1 MPRLPER
8 CPFYYFRSKTT
19 GHRKGWVYP
28 SRKAAKKAF
37 YEENWRYLDYPRLDD
52 FLRTLHPYKKNWGV
66 FWWKDAKARVEDLEM
81 ARGYL
86 RYIETKD
93 TKRAD
98 DKDLEGWKKRNK
110 HLLEKD
116 DKTEQPPLGDV
127 Q

>member
-8 CPFYYFRSKTT
+8 CPFYYFKSIST
-19 GHRKGWVYP
+19 GYRRGWVYP
-28 SRKAAKKAF
+28 SRKAAEKAF

-52 FLRTLHPYKKNWGV
+52 FLRTLPVHKKNWGV
-66 FWWKDAKARVEDLEM
+66 GWWKNAKARVEDTEIG
-81 ARGYL
+81 RGYL

-110 HLLEKD
+110 HLLKKGEV
-116 DKTEQPPLGDV
+116 GDSTPS
-127 Q
+127 